1 MEVAMENN
9 TLAENN
15 YIKVLFKNLILEF
28 LVSLILMLILSILL
42 TSTSLDEDII
52 NPAII
57 FISAFS
63 ILLGSFLSSKK
74 IKLKGIIVGVI
85 QGILYM
91 AILYFVSSILSSNF
105 KIGIESIAMISV
117 GIVSGILGGIIGANL
132 K

>member
-1 MEVAMENN
+1 
-9 TLAENN
+9 
-15 YIKVLFKNLILEF
+15 
-28 LVSLILMLILSILL
+28 MLILSILL

>member
-1 MEVAMENN
+1 MENN